1 MASYT
6 TVDYEEAEADEFS
19 IFHRPRTFT
28 AVEKLYYVNYRPT
41 SQITTD
47 SSPVE
52 FNISGQGIDYID
64 LSRTKLHVKA
74 KITTADG
81 TNTKESENVSPINL
95 WLHSLWSQID
105 ISLNGKLITSSS
117 NLYPYKSMINVLL
130 NEPTSALGSVLQS
143 QLYYKDSSGIMDAIE
158 PLGSGQ
164 MGLFKRYH
172 MSKLSQT
179 VDMEGTLRQDFMD
192 VKRYLINGV
201 NLQIKMFPTR
211 PSFNLMSGT
220 ENTDYKVQIE
230 DVFIKVCKVRPNVSI
245 ITSHAKVLDHSTAM
259 YPFTKR
265 DVKVSAIPK
274 GQLSF
279 HWDHMFQDK
288 SPNTV
293 VVALVSAEAM
303 NGNYAKNPFN
313 FAIYDLSN
321 IALYVN
327 GEALPAQPLR
337 ISNGQYIT
345 AYNSLFEGRE
355 SIGSDITR
363 SDFDG
368 GYALFRF
375 TLEPTHLK
383 ENYLD
388 LLKKAN
394 LRLELNFAKPLPE
407 TVNCLVYSEDNLLLE
422 IDQARNV
429 IYTST

>member
-6 TVDYEEAEADEFS
+6 PIDYEEAEADEFS
-19 IFHRPRTFT
+19 IFERPRTFA

-52 FNISGQGIDYID
+52 FNISGQGLDYLD

-74 KITTADG
+74 KITMADG
-81 TNTKESENVSPINL
+81 TSLKQSENVTPINL

-105 ISLNGKLITSSS
+105 ITLNGKLITSSS

-130 NEPTSALGSVLQS
+130 NETTSAKNSILQA
-143 QLYYKDSSGIMDAIE
+143 QLYYKDNAREMDTQDS
-158 PLGSGQ
+158 LGGGNL
-164 MGLFKRYH
+164 GLFARH
-172 MSKLSQT
+172 NLSKLSQT
-179 VDMEGTLRQDFMD
+179 VDMEGVLKQDFMN

-201 NLQIKMFPTR
+201 NLQIKLYPTR

-220 ENTDYKVQIE
+220 DNPEYKVKIE
-230 DVFIKVCKVRPNVSI
+230 DVYIKVCKVRPNTSI
-245 ITSHAKVLDHSTAM
+245 ITSHAKVLENSTAM

-265 DVKVSAIPK
+265 EVKVAAIPK

-293 VVALVSAEAM
+293 VIALISAEAM
-303 NGNYAKNPFN
+303 NGSYTKNPFN
-313 FAIYDLSN
+313 FAMYDLSN

-327 GEALPAQPLR
+327 GESLPAQPLS
-337 ISNGQYIT
+337 ISKGQYIS
-345 AYNSLFEGRE
+345 AYNNLFEGRE
-355 SIGSDITR
+355 SIGSDITS
-363 SDFDG
+363 SDFDD
-368 GYALFRF
+368 GYALYKF

-383 ENYLD
+383 EDYLD

-422 IDQARNV
+422 VDQARNV
-429 IYTST
+429 IYTPA

>member
-6 TVDYEEAEADEFS
+6 PIDYEETEADEFS
-19 IFHRPRTFT
+19 IFERPRTF
-28 AVEKLYYVNYRPT
+28 AAIEKLYYVNYRPT
-41 SQITTD
+41 SQVTMD

-52 FNISGQGIDYID
+52 FNVSGQGIDYVD
-64 LSRTKLHVKA
+64 LKRTKLHVKA
-74 KITTADG
+74 KIMRTDG
-81 TNTKESENVSPINL
+81 MSLKESEHVSPVNL

-105 ISLNGKLITSSS
+105 ITLNGKLITSSS

-130 NEPTSALGSVLQS
+130 NETTSSKTSLLQS
-143 QLYYKDSSGIMDAIE
+143 QLYYKDNAGIMDAVD

-164 MGLFKRYH
+164 MGIFKRYQ

-179 VDMEGTLRQDFMD
+179 VDMEGVLGQDFMN

-201 NLQIKMFPTR
+201 NLQIKMYPTR
-211 PSFNLMSGT
+211 PSFNLMSG
-220 ENTDYKVQIE
+220 EDSPEYKIQIE
-230 DVFIKVCKVRPNVSI
+230 DIYIKVCKVRPNASI
-245 ITSHAKVLDHSTAM
+245 ITSHAKVLEQSTAK

-265 DVKVSAIPK
+265 DVKVAAIPK
-274 GQLSF
+274 GQLSYQ
-279 HWDHMFQDK
+279 WDHMFQDK
-288 SPNTV
+288 SPNSV
-293 VVALVSAEAM
+293 VIALVSAEAM
-303 NGNYAKNPFN
+303 NGSYTKNPFN
-313 FAIYDLSN
+313 FAMYDLSN

-327 GEALPAQPLR
+327 GESLPAHPLS
-337 ISNGQYIT
+337 ISRDQYIT
-345 AYNSLFEGRE
+345 AYNNIFEGRE

-383 ENYLD
+383 EDYLD

-394 LRLELNFAKPLPE
+394 LRLELHFAKPLPE

-422 IDQARNV
+422 VDQARNV
-429 IYTST
+429 IYTPA